1 MMESPPVARPMQRCL
16 LGVLVLAVSAWFKG
30 FHAFINYPPQAD
42 RESKQMAL
50 ISQRVAPTANK
61 LVIKLP
67 KAQGFQFTSD
77 IPKERIIQPLA
88 LRLRQQKKRFWEAW
102 QLAENSRLLSH
113 AQELSKAGHN
123 VSEVFVRYE
132 GKMPWKLVVKV
143 AHSRGDFREA
153 IRCQYNWLIKRS
165 YKLYRKFRF
174 WLPTEYPVQFGYT
187 DTEGNIVPVD
197 DGPLDLG
204 TEPLEMKAA
213 CMFLQLL
220 FEDQQLPG
228 HVAEMRL
235 FPQREAKKV
244 ATYPAKHQGYD
255 FHRKKAWFMKRHF
268 NTRIEAHKWYDP
280 RKYRGRYM
288 HVQKFKRGIVAGT
301 GPSR

>member
-1 MMESPPVARPMQRCL
+1 MESPPVARPMQRCL

-88 LRLRQQKKRFWEAW
+88 LRLRQQKKRFWE
-102 QLAENSRLLSH
+102 
-113 AQELSKAGHN
+113 LSKAGHN

-132 GKMPWKLVVKV
+132 GKMPWKLVGEV

-204 TEPLEMKAA
+204 TEPLEMKA
-213 CMFLQLL
+213 MLQRCG
-220 FEDQQLPG
+220 FFPKEKPRKWRHIQQNIKDMS
-228 HVAEMRL
+228 ES
-235 FPQREAKKV
+235 KK
-244 ATYPAKHQGYD
+244 D